1 MQPLWSAAERVAV
14 ESRLAAAIV
23 GSDWTVKAG
32 LEKLVRQTGADE
44 VIVVTDAFEQADR
57 LESYRRVAEIA
68 AKLRIDAEGGEAAAA
83 VEKIPS

>member
-1 MQPLWSAAERVAV
+1 
-14 ESRLAAAIV
+14 V

-44 VIVVTDAFEQADR
+44 VIVVTDTYEQADR

-68 AKLRIDAEGGEAAAA
+68 AEMRIDLARRRSPNAQKRTVA
-83 VEKIPS
+83 